1 MPPPKNTTQ
10 PPPSLP
16 LTKQLNNTS
25 CEFLSRIC
33 SVPFLQRLI
42 IANQAGCLWYITPN
56 IHLVCHMF
64 YFFLPQTK
72 IQRCKP
78 GGWLLRHFAFTCWC
92 ACFCFLFFFSHKQRF
107 KDANQVGG
115 CSDTLHS
122 PAGCASWNLFEFPPI
137 LPVSERWRSSCHE
150 SAASFSQRPI
160 TEKWT
165 TLHFV
170 FVLVYLYLCIS
181 IWVCICVFVFYRKA
195 QCHSDKGS
203 LLQTPHLTLFAKVL
217 SAAVY

>member
-78 GGWLLRHFAFTCWC
+78 GGWLLWHI
-92 ACFCFLFFFSHKQRF
+92 
-107 KDANQVGG
+107 
-115 CSDTLHS
+115 
-122 PAGCASWNLFEFPPI
+122 AGCASWNLFEFPPI

-160 TEKWT
+160 TEKLT
-165 TLHFV
+165 TLCFV
-170 FVLVYLYLCIS
+170 FVLVYLYLSLYLCIS

>member
-42 IANQAGCLWYITPN
+42 IANQAGCLWYITPY
-56 IHLVCHMF
+56 IHLVCH
-64 YFFLPQTK
+64 LP
-72 IQRCKP
+72 C
-78 GGWLLRHFAFTCWC
+78 FT
-92 ACFCFLFFFSHKQRF
+92 FFSHKQRF
-107 KDANQVGG
+107 KDANLVGG
-115 CSDTLHS
+115 CSYTLHS
-122 PAGCASWNLFEFPPI
+122 PTGCASWNLFEFPPI